1 MRMCSIIGCRN
12 KYSVKNLCRKH
23 YNKKYNIKN
32 KYKIRKQQKEYYQKL
47 EVKERMREYQKEYCQ
62 RPEVKERMREYQK
75 EYCQRPEV
83 KERMREY
90 QKEYQKYFR
99 HNNTYFE
106 KKQIKRILSRI
117 KSDEEKIKFIRKI
130 NEEMRR

>member
-75 EYCQRPEV
+75 EY
-83 KERMREY
+83 
-90 QKEYQKYFR
+90 QKYFR

>member
-32 KYKIRKQQKEYYQKL
+32 KYKIRKQQKEY
-47 EVKERMREYQKEYCQ
+47 RQ
-62 RPEVKERMREYQK
+62 RPEVKERMREYYQK
-75 EYCQRPEV
+75 LEV